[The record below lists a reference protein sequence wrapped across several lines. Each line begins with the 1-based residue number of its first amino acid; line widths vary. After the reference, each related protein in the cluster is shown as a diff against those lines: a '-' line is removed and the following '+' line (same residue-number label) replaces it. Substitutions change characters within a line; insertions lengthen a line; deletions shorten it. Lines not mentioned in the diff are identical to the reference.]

1 MEPHLSQSIY
11 LGEALLSPDSSA
23 VFHHVDPCA
32 RVAYDRSIP
41 SPLWIGTEPL
51 VNSYLG

>member
-1 MEPHLSQSIY
+1 MEPHLSHSIY

-23 VFHHVDPCA
+23 AFHHVDPCA
-32 RVAYDRSIP
+32 RVAYGRSRP
-41 SPLWIGTEPL
+41 LLWIGTEPL